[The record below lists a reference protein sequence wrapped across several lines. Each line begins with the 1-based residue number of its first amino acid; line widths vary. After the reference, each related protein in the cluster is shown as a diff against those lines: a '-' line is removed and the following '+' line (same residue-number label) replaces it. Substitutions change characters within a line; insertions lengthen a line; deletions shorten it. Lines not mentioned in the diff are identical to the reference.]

1 MQISTRVPMQIHAD
15 LYVHKSLYLVHTSM
29 YPFCTSSPHRVLKM
43 QLCAKVI
50 KVCVWVS
57 APSTL
62 WTSKWE
68 KECTCKC
75 YYHVYV
81 CVWAWSIQR
90 SCLHERRNFCMKEVT
105 SPQYAWESLHR
116 WVCPLLCVCT
126 SSCKSMS
133 DCIHSWTE
141 KVNVKEW
148 V

>member
-1 MQISTRVPMQIHAD
+1 MSWSHCPRYHRIPVLDRSHGPPIMESGPHPNARCPPQSYLESRGKSMQIHAD

-57 APSTL
+57 APATL

-75 YYHVYV
+75 YYQVYV

-105 SPQYAWESLHR
+105 SPQ
-116 WVCPLLCVCT
+116 
-126 SSCKSMS
+126 
-133 DCIHSWTE
+133 
-141 KVNVKEW
+141 
-148 V
+148 